1 MKRTFS
7 VLFALCL
14 ALLTVACGNG
24 TPPEIT
30 PTTSVAA
37 SGPTTSATSVA
48 PEGAY
53 DVNELLAPLAEA
65 ASLGDTINMTMLDIT
80 ASGNIREED
89 IVTFAGVQS
98 INYAD
103 NGGTVIVVQTVPGAA
118 DRVATGF
125 VGYRDGVLSQAENY
139 KADYPIAYENMTN
152 ARIVQNGDYVVFAVS
167 ATGNDGG
174 YDTLDTALEAA
185 FA

>member
-1 MKRTFS
+1 MKRTFAI
-7 VLFALCL
+7 LFALCL
-14 ALLTVACGNG
+14 ALLMVACGSD
-24 TPPEIT
+24 TPPETT
-30 PTTSVAA
+30 PATSVATSA
-37 SGPTTSATSVA
+37 PATSATSVA

-65 ASLGDTINMTMLDIT
+65 ANLGDTIDMILLDIT
-80 ASGNIREED
+80 ANGINSED
-89 IVTFAGVQS
+89 IVSFAGVQS
-98 INYAD
+98 VNYPE

-125 VGYRDGVLSQAENY
+125 AGYRDGVLSQAENY

-152 ARIVQNGDYVVFAVS
+152 ARIVQNGDYVIFAVS

-174 YDTLDTALEAA
+174 YDTLDAALEAA